1 MNVYWLEQT
10 ENDVP
15 SETEWLSPEEALCL
29 SRLHVAK
36 RRFDWSLGR
45 WTAKRA
51 LATYLKLPSDLLSLA
66 NIEIRAMSSGAPEA
80 FLFNRPASVSI
91 SLSHSSGAAICTIA
105 PAGVSLGCDL
115 ELIEPRSDAF
125 VTDYFTSNE
134 QMLVEQSP
142 ANERHRLVTLV
153 WSAKESALKAL
164 REGLRLDTNCLD
176 VRPLETLPPGGGEWQ
191 DPCPIS
197 LVDSASEAWQP
208 LRVLFRDR
216 KIFHGWWRAENQ
228 MVRSVV
234 V

>member
-1 MNVYWLEQT
+1 MASMNVYWLEQR
-10 ENDVP
+10 ESDVP
-15 SETEWLSPEEALCL
+15 SKTEWLSREEARCL
-29 SRLHVAK
+29 GRLHVAK
-36 RRFDWSLGR
+36 RRTDWTLGR

-51 LATYLKLPSDLLSLA
+51 LATYLKLPWDSISLA
-66 NIEIRAMSSGAPEA
+66 NIEIRAASCGAPEA

-91 SLSHSSGAAICTIA
+91 SLSHSSGAAMCAVA

-134 QMLVEQSP
+134 RMLVQQSP
-142 ANERHRLVTLV
+142 AEERPRLVTLL

-176 VRPLETLPPGGGEWQ
+176 VRPLELAGNQ
-191 DPCPIS
+191 DACPIS
-197 LVDSASEAWQP
+197 LVPPASEAWRP

-216 KIFHGWWRAENQ
+216 RIFRGWWRAENQ

-234 V
+234 L